1 MGMPISYLLTWPTP
15 AELGRRFGAS
25 VSVQGQAAI
34 GLTQNAQA
42 SQPYPNSTLSLT
54 LALSL
59 TLTLTPNQ
67 ASQPYLVGSAAMPN
81 LFARTYATLGSN
93 PRTSR
98 LQAGLP
104 LTRLAQTQTLTLT

>member
-1 MGMPISYLLTWPTP
+1 M
-15 AELGRRFGAS
+15 GAS
-25 VSVQGQAAI
+25 ISVQGQAAI

-54 LALSL
+54 LTLTLSL

-81 LFARTYATLGSN
+81 LFARTYATQLW
-93 PRTSR
+93 
-98 LQAGLP
+98 LEH
-104 LTRLAQTQTLTLT
+104 